1 LLEQRS
7 SLERITRFLFEEA
20 ALLDSWRLDEWY
32 QLWDGDGSYEVPS
45 TDVPDGHAPDILML
59 IDDDMT
65 RLRARIDRLNSRAAH
80 REFPWSKTRHLVT
93 NVIVEDAPEGSG
105 WQHDV
110 TANFAVYRVRDGVDV
125 FFGVFTYRLRESPD
139 GALRIAAKRA
149 ELDAHDLYAQGTL
162 SIIL

>member
-1 LLEQRS
+1 MLEQRS

-32 QLWDGDGSYEVPS
+32 QLWDGDGFYEVPS

-125 FFGVFTYRLRESPD
+125 FFGVFTYRLRESPN

-149 ELDAHDLYAQGTL
+149 ELDAHDLYAQRTL